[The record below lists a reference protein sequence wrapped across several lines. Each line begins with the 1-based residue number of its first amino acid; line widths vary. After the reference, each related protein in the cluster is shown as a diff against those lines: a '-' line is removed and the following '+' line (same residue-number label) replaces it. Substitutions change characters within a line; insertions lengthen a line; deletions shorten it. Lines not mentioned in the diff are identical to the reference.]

1 LAFGIEEYFSF
12 AQARR
17 KCMTDKLK
25 ATVPIHESFG
35 IAIVRAK
42 LGVYVIKISF
52 DYPEDILVR
61 RSKYG

>member
-1 LAFGIEEYFSF
+1 
-12 AQARR
+12 
-17 KCMTDKLK
+17 MTDKLR

-42 LGVYVIKISF
+42 LGVYAIKISF

-61 RSKYG
+61 RSEYG